1 MILSKSKYTDTDPT
15 DSVYCPH
22 IVNCKNVDRFREEHC
37 AVCSQMA
44 WHEEKSIVVKN
55 FWKGRGRV
63 QKIASFKYC

>member
-1 MILSKSKYTDTDPT
+1 M
-15 DSVYCPH
+15 
-22 IVNCKNVDRFREEHC
+22 DRFSEKYC

-44 WHEEKSIVVKN
+44 WHKEKSIVVKN